1 VTAARPVPRSAAASG
16 AVDWVSCP
24 SCGWLLYRKR
34 LDRNLSVCPECD
46 HHLRLGARARIAL
59 LTDAGSFDEHHCP
72 PGPADPLTFSDLRDY
87 RDRLHDAADRSG
99 ESEAVVLGTA
109 RIGGSPVVVAAM
121 DFAFLGGSMGIEVG
135 RRVSA
140 AADLAIQRDL
150 PLVTVCA
157 SGGARMQEG
166 VFSLFQMARVSEAF
180 ARLHEAGLLS
190 VCVLTDPTYGG
201 VSASFATLASVLVGE
216 RGAHVGFAGPR
227 VVQETI
233 RAELPDD
240 FQTAEFLLAHGLV
253 DRVESRAELRPLL
266 VRLLA
271 MHAQRPETSPVPAAA
286 PAPAQLADAG
296 IPDDGP
302 QEDGLPDEAQDEAGD
317 RDAWDVVQQARV
329 TGRPTT
335 LDYLHTAFDD
345 FVELHGDR
353 AFGDDPAVVGGVASL
368 DGRPVVV
375 IGHEKGHSVR
385 ERVARNFGMPHPEG
399 YRKAMRLMAHA
410 ENFGMPVVTLVD
422 TPGAY
427 PGPAA
432 EERGQAHAIA
442 ETIMRSS
449 RLRVPVVAVLTGEG
463 GSGGALALCTADRL
477 LVLENAYLSVI
488 SPEGCA
494 AILWR
499 TATAAPT
506 AARAMRL
513 GAAHLHQSG
522 IATSL
527 VPEPPGGTHT
537 DPLAAAGLVR
547 AALVR
552 ELEELRR
559 FDVAELLDARAA
571 RLARVSG
578 DGDRPLRVVAAVP
591 DGGGGRATR

>member
-1 VTAARPVPRSAAASG
+1 MTATTPARRPAAASG
-16 AVDWVSCP
+16 SADWISCP

-34 LDRNLSVCPECD
+34 LERNLSVCPECD
-46 HHLRLGARARIAL
+46 HHLRLSARARIGMLADPG
-59 LTDAGSFDEHHCP
+59 TFDEQTCA
-72 PGPADPLTFSDLRDY
+72 PGPPDPLAFSDLRDY
-87 RDRLHDAADRSG
+87 SARLLEAAARSG
-99 ESEAVVLGTA
+99 ESEAVVAGTA
-109 RIGGSPVVVAAM
+109 RIGGTEIVLAAM
-121 DFAFLGGSMGIEVG
+121 DFGFLGGSMGIEVG

-140 AADLAIQRDL
+140 AADLAVERRL
-150 PLVTVCA
+150 PLVVVCA

-166 VFSLFQMARVSEAF
+166 VFSLFQMARVSQAF
-180 ARLHEAGLLS
+180 AQLRESGLLS

-201 VSASFATLASVLVGE
+201 VSASFATLAAVLIGE

-227 VVQETI
+227 VVAETI
-233 RAELPDD
+233 RAELPSD
-240 FQTAEFLLAHGLV
+240 FQTSEFLLAHGLV

-266 VRLLA
+266 ARLLDL
-271 MHAQRPETSPVPAAA
+271 HGRPVLPRAGAPVARIEVTAEPAPATPSPTGSAA
-286 PAPAQLADAG
+286 PARDP
-296 IPDDGP
+296 
-302 QEDGLPDEAQDEAGD
+302 
-317 RDAWDVVQQARV
+317 DAWDVVQRARV
-329 TGRPTT
+329 AGRPTT
-335 LDYLHTAFDD
+335 LDYLATAFDD

-353 AFGDDPAVVGGVASL
+353 AFADDPAIVGGVASL

-410 ENFGMPVVTLVD
+410 EASGLPVVTLVD

-432 EERGQAHAIA
+432 EERGQSHAIA

-449 RLRVPVVAVLTGEG
+449 RLRVPVVSVLTGEG
-463 GSGGALALCTADRL
+463 GSGGALALCTSDRL

-499 TATAAPT
+499 TASAAPT

-513 GAAHLHQSG
+513 GAPHLCVSG
-522 IATSL
+522 IATS
-527 VPEPPGGTHT
+527 VVAEPPGGAHA
-537 DPLAAAGLVR
+537 DPADAARRVR
-547 AALVR
+547 EALVADLD
-552 ELEELRR
+552 ELCRL
-559 FDVAELLDARAA
+559 DVATLLALRTR
-571 RLARVSG
+571 RLSRIGG
-578 DGDRPLRVVAAVP
+578 DEARPLRVVPVP
-591 DGGGGRATR
+591 VPTEGDDCATG